1 MQQRRCG
8 LFMVLSFLLQMGKAD
23 VFSGDHDRY
32 MTRTGEGRRWSDS
45 PVLVYRHVDQDGQ
58 EKTLGLETPGWQR
71 GGDRDSLHA
80 LVNTLNA
87 QHQARL
93 DSFSRDMTRV
103 DSLLTQSSQTH
114 ARLAKLMPA
123 ALLES
128 RFRQAP
134 RGHGAVS
141 LLAQPE
147 QEVRVENAPVS
158 ARYIVTVNLQVD
170 VRRLNVSL
178 LKRFREGVAAA
189 LDISPRHVHINRIN
203 ERKNGIE
210 LYVSSDRPGATEP
223 LPAEEV
229 IQSLN
234 INILHR
240 SLGHFGITEVSSE
253 KNVLQDQHERDNV
266 WTKEGFFAAVI
277 FLTIF
282 IIITTCL
289 MVLYR
294 LKEKV
299 EYSDRQIKEQPV
311 FPSRDLHL
319 TPVTVAP
326 PVPLHAVGAQT
337 QPQVPFSSSMVQA
350 EPAPPSIPTFIPPPR
365 ACRPPPTTPV
375 PIPVSSC
382 GPPPTT
388 PVPVPV
394 SSCGPPPT
402 TPVPIPVSSCGPP
415 PTTPV
420 PIPVSSCGPPQLSPA
435 HQKPC
440 LSASPSPFRMKPAAC
455 LQERRGSNVSLV
467 LDMSSLASVEPLN
480 CGVVTPRE
488 RATQEYLQSSGRTLS
503 RQQLRDVV
511 LNTQTL
517 HAEFAEIPMN
527 FVDPKVMDISSHGTK
542 NRYKT
547 ILPNPHSRVILR
559 TKSSFDPLS
568 SYINANYIRGYLGDE
583 KAYIATQGPMINTV
597 NDFWQMAWQEDCPVI
612 IMITKLREK
621 NEKCVLYWPERRG
634 IYGKVE
640 VLINNVTE
648 CDNYTCRTLTLKQ
661 GAQSRVVKHY
671 WYTSW
676 PDHKTPDSA
685 QPLLQLMRDVEEDRT
700 GSPSQGPVI
709 VHCSAGIGRTGCFI
723 ATTIGCRQLEM
734 EGVVDVLGIVCQLR
748 ADRGGLIQ
756 TGEQYEFVHHALS
769 LFETGLSADTGQ

>member
-1 MQQRRCG
+1 KVTGMCLTLSPLSLSPLSTFLPLPPSLPPPPF
-8 LFMVLSFLLQMGKAD
+8 LFPPSPLPPSISPPSSPIPPPLPPSPIPPPPPSPPFLPPCCPPLPA
-23 VFSGDHDRY
+23 VPPSL
-32 MTRTGEGRRWSDS
+32 
-45 PVLVYRHVDQDGQ
+45 PPP
-58 EKTLGLETPGWQR
+58 TPP
-71 GGDRDSLHA
+71 SLC
-80 LVNTLNA
+80 
-87 QHQARL
+87 Q
-93 DSFSRDMTRV
+93 
-103 DSLLTQSSQTH
+103 
-114 ARLAKLMPA
+114 K
-123 ALLES
+123 
-128 RFRQAP
+128 
-134 RGHGAVS
+134 
-141 LLAQPE
+141 
-147 QEVRVENAPVS
+147 
-158 ARYIVTVNLQVD
+158 LQVD
-170 VRRLNVSL
+170 VRRLTMSL

-189 LDISPRHVHINRIN
+189 LDISPRDVHINRLN

-234 INILHR
+234 INTLHR

-253 KNVLQDQHERDNV
+253 KNVLQDQHERDNI

-282 IIITTCL
+282 IIIITCL

-299 EYSDRQIKEQPV
+299 EYSDRQTKEQSV

-319 TPVTVAP
+319 TPVTVPP

-337 QPQVPFSSSMVQA
+337 Q
-350 EPAPPSIPTFIPPPR
+350 
-365 ACRPPPTTPV
+365 
-375 PIPVSSC
+375 
-382 GPPPTT
+382 
-388 PVPVPV
+388 
-394 SSCGPPPT
+394 
-402 TPVPIPVSSCGPP
+402 
-415 PTTPV
+415 
-420 PIPVSSCGPPQLSPA
+420 
-435 HQKPC
+435 
-440 LSASPSPFRMKPAAC
+440 
-455 LQERRGSNVSLV
+455 RGSNVSLV

-488 RATQEYLQSSGRTLS
+488 RATQEYLQSASRTLS

-648 CDNYTCRTLTLKQ
+648 CDNYTCRTLNLKQ

-723 ATTIGCRQLEM
+723 ATTIGCRQLEL

-769 LFETGLSADTGQ
+769 LFETRLSADTGQ